1 MPDTSFF
8 NCSLREY
15 ETAVGGA
22 ASDRVILHCD
32 LNNYFVS
39 VELLTRP
46 ELRERPVIVGGSTE
60 SRHGIVLAKNYVAK
74 SLGII
79 TGESISQAM
88 GKCPSL
94 ISLPP
99 HYDKYLEFSR
109 RVREIYS
116 RYTDKIEAMGIDECF
131 LDVTGSGYL
140 FGDGEGIADEIRE
153 SVKRETGLT
162 ISAGVSF
169 NKVFAKLGSDMKK
182 PDAVT
187 VIDRA
192 GFREKIWNLPAYEM
206 LGCGMKTY
214 KKLWCR
220 GIRTIG
226 DIARCDIELMQSY
239 LGKAGAVLWVYAN
252 GLESSPVMHEDE
264 RSVIKSIGH
273 GTTAVKD
280 LANEREVFDMI
291 IEMTEEIGAKL
302 RRNRLRAGGVSL
314 SIRENDLS
322 VREYQLKFDEST
334 CLTRDIARAA
344 MRLFRE
350 RHTWRR
356 DIRSVTVRAIYLVP
370 ENAPE
375 QLSLFSALDGGAVK
389 KEALLRLE
397 STVDKLRER
406 YGEHSVTSAAYLR
419 NTKLGRER
427 IGFADHSEIY

>member
-239 LGKAGAVLWVYAN
+239 LGKAGAVL
-252 GLESSPVMHEDE
+252 
-264 RSVIKSIGH
+264 
-273 GTTAVKD
+273 
-280 LANEREVFDMI
+280 
-291 IEMTEEIGAKL
+291 
-302 RRNRLRAGGVSL
+302 
-314 SIRENDLS
+314 
-322 VREYQLKFDEST
+322 
-334 CLTRDIARAA
+334 
-344 MRLFRE
+344 
-350 RHTWRR
+350 
-356 DIRSVTVRAIYLVP
+356 
-370 ENAPE
+370 
-375 QLSLFSALDGGAVK
+375 
-389 KEALLRLE
+389 
-397 STVDKLRER
+397 
-406 YGEHSVTSAAYLR
+406 
-419 NTKLGRER
+419 
-427 IGFADHSEIY
+427 